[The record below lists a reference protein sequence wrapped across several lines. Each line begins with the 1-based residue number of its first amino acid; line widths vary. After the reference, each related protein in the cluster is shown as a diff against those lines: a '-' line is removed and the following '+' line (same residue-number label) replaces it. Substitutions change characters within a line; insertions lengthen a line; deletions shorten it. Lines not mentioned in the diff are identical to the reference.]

1 MTVAIQLGTHCYKG
15 HFASF
20 RAILRH
26 GKLVKLKKKH
36 GEVDIFARMYW
47 TTLDVGW
54 KLKEVGSTDFDKWAV
69 KWKVKNPVGNYNYGR
84 DNDKK

>member
-36 GEVDIFARMYW
+36 GEVDIFARMY
-47 TTLDVGW
+47 
-54 KLKEVGSTDFDKWAV
+54 
-69 KWKVKNPVGNYNYGR
+69 
-84 DNDKK
+84 